1 MSNKKQ
7 VIRITESEL
16 KTIID
21 KSVQVILEGQGWNYF
36 KNHMKQLGDATPE
49 ERQEMEKQM
58 RDPRYKYNERG
69 QFVGNGDF
77 NGRAN
82 FYGKN
87 EHNFYDKDGNATQNP
102 NDKPINKNLSGRLGR
117 FAGAKGAEYA
127 TRAVNKMQKFVDT
140 VSDPD
145 KNPLSPFSKEGPKP
159 FDENTKPK
167 KIVKITENDLHNM
180 IREAVNQVMLSELD
194 WKTYMSAA
202 EKDKDPRRAI
212 RLKNHAV
219 DTFNKKFGYESPEEE
234 GGINGPES
242 TYMLGNGNLYHKSR
256 GVDDRFNY
264 HHQFVTPAD
273 GDADDE
279 LPTSQ
284 TTRGY
289 GRSTSQG
296 YVKRPYTSSKP
307 HARAMQKAADE
318 HNAWR
323 KDEYTY
329 NKGLG
334 YHNTNNKTDWHDY
347 LWHNNK

>member
-7 VIRITESEL
+7 VIRVTESEL

-102 NDKPINKNLSGRLGR
+102 DDKPINKDLSGRLGR
-117 FAGAKGAEYA
+117 FAAAKGAEYA
-127 TRAVNKMQKFVDT
+127 TRAVNKMQKFVDN

-145 KNPLSPFSKEGPKP
+145 KNPLSPFGKEGPRS
-159 FDENTKPK
+159 FDENTKSK
-167 KIVKITENDLHNM
+167 KVVKITESDLHNM

-194 WKTYMSAA
+194 WKTYANAA
-202 EKDKDPRRAI
+202 QKDRDPNRAKKFA
-212 RLKNHAV
+212 RAASDK
-219 DTFNKKFGYESPEEE
+219 FNKDFGY
-234 GGINGPES
+234 
-242 TYMLGNGNLYHKSR
+242 M
-256 GVDDRFNY
+256 DDNEYTQLAGF
-264 HHQFVTPAD
+264 
-273 GDADDE
+273 GDAKNLTLMDKVKNGDATDNFGTAYDPTFKDH
-279 LPTSQ
+279 PTSRHTKELSGCQ
-284 TTRGY
+284 TQ
-289 GRSTSQG
+289 S
-296 YVKRPYTSSKP
+296 YVKRPFTQSKP
-307 HARAMQKAADE
+307 HARGMQKAHDE
-318 HNAWR
+318 FNAY
-323 KDEYTY
+323 KNNQASYE
-329 NKGLG
+329 KGKG
-334 YHNTNNKTDWHDY
+334 WNNNGTTKTDWHDY
-347 LWHNNK
+347 LDYNN